1 MRALPRLARIL
12 AVTTVAAA
20 LAGSIIPAHAQAA
33 EQPVQLSAK
42 VVDQPG
48 EFFDLTLEPGQTRQL
63 EIALGNH
70 GKTAIAVRTYAADA
84 YTIINGGFG
93 AALRDTAVAGTTT
106 WLDYPAQTLT
116 LEPDRATVQPLSV
129 TVPLGT
135 APGEYIASV
144 ILEND
149 APVKGSG
156 SVALDQV
163 VRQAVAVAIRV
174 PGALVPGLA
183 IGAASHGVVAGRS
196 VVAVDVTNT
205 GNSRLTPAAK
215 IAVKDSTGVAVSS
228 TTVPMDSFYAGTATK
243 VEITLATTLAPGEYT
258 VDLALDDDGRDAHA
272 SGAGLP
278 LSVVEVVEQA
288 ADAPTE
294 VGQQVVDVLQKSSG
308 QLPLWAVAAIAL
320 ALLLAG
326 LLAVRHHLS
335 HRRQPRHSRRRGPA
349 ARPAAQ
355 DRAAAELLT
364 VE

>member
-1 MRALPRLARIL
+1 MRALPRLVRIL
-12 AVTTVAAA
+12 ATAIVASA
-20 LAGSIIPAHAQAA
+20 LAGMIVPAHAQAT

-48 EFFDLTLEPGQTRQL
+48 EYFDLTVEPGQTRQL
-63 EIALGNH
+63 QIALGNH
-70 GKTAIAVRTYAADA
+70 GETAIAARTYAADV

-106 WLDYPAQTLT
+106 WLDYPTQTLT

-129 TVPLGT
+129 TVPPGT

-144 ILEND
+144 VLEND
-149 APVKGSG
+149 APVKGNG

-174 PGALVPGLA
+174 PGPLVAGLA
-183 IGAASHGVVAGRS
+183 IGTASHGVVAGRS

-215 IAVKDSTGVAVSS
+215 MTVRDSKGVTVSS

-243 VEITLATTLAPGEYT
+243 AEITLATTLAPGDYT
-258 VDLALDDDGRDAHA
+258 VDLGLDDDGRDAHA
-272 SGAGLP
+272 TATGLP
-278 LSVVEVVEQA
+278 LTVVEVVEQA
-288 ADAPTE
+288 ADTPTE
-294 VGQQVVDVLQKSSG
+294 VGRQVVDVIQKRSG
-308 QLPLWAVAAIAL
+308 QLPLWAVAAVAL

-326 LLAVRHHLS
+326 LLAIKHHLS
-335 HRRQPRHSRRRGPA
+335 RRRQPRHSRRRKPA
-349 ARPAAQ
+349 EPLPE
-355 DRAAAELLT
+355 AELLP